1 MFGKIVK
8 GIFGSKNERELKEMS
23 PLVEK
28 INSLEPDFQ
37 ALSDEQLRAK
47 TDEFK
52 ERLSKGETLD
62 DLLPEA
68 FAAVRETS
76 VRSLE
81 MRHFDVQLIGGIVL
95 HRGMIAEMKTG
106 EGKTLAATL
115 PLYLNALAGRGAHLV
130 TVNDYLA
137 KRDAEWMGVLYNA
150 LGLSVGVI
158 VHGMNDSERKDAY
171 ACDITYGTNNE
182 FGFDYL
188 RDNMN
193 YDPASCVQRDF
204 LFSIVDEVD
213 SILIDESRTPL
224 IISGAVEH
232 SKNKVFD
239 EVKPVVI
246 NLRKKQSA
254 VIRSLLK
261 DARQRLDD
269 DDMGDETI
277 ELLLQIKRGDPKN
290 HDFLEIMSKNQS
302 LKKEIDRVE
311 SMYSSQKILPELDK
325 LLFCVIDE
333 RTNSVELT
341 EKGIEVPGSAG
352 MGDFI
357 LPDIDEESHL
367 IREDEQL
374 TDQEKDERL
383 KVLEDN
389 YMRMSDL
396 LHATQQLIKA
406 YWLFEKDVQY
416 VVKDGQIMIVDEFTG
431 RMMPGRRWG
440 DGLHQAVEAKEG
452 VTVAGENRTMA
463 AVTFQNFFRM
473 YEKLGG
479 MTGTADTEASEFNNI
494 YGLDVVVIPTNQ
506 DMVRKDFPD
515 VIYKTEREKYQ
526 AAVDEIK

>member
-1 MFGKIVK
+1 
-8 GIFGSKNERELKEMS
+8 
-23 PLVEK
+23 
-28 INSLEPDFQ
+28 
-37 ALSDEQLRAK
+37 
-47 TDEFK
+47 
-52 ERLSKGETLD
+52 
-62 DLLPEA
+62 
-68 FAAVRETS
+68 
-76 VRSLE
+76 
-81 MRHFDVQLIGGIVL
+81 
-95 HRGMIAEMKTG
+95 
-106 EGKTLAATL
+106 
-115 PLYLNALAGRGAHLV
+115 
-130 TVNDYLA
+130 
-137 KRDAEWMGVLYNA
+137 
-150 LGLSVGVI
+150 
-158 VHGMNDSERKDAY
+158 
-171 ACDITYGTNNE
+171 
-182 FGFDYL
+182 
-188 RDNMN
+188 
-193 YDPASCVQRDF
+193 
-204 LFSIVDEVD
+204 
-213 SILIDESRTPL
+213 
-224 IISGAVEH
+224 
-232 SKNKVFD
+232 
-239 EVKPVVI
+239 VVI

-290 HDFLEIMSKNQS
+290 HDFLEIMSKNQF

-383 KVLEDN
+383 KALEDN

-494 YGLDVVVIPTNQ
+494 YSLDVVVIPTNQ

-526 AAVDEIK
+526 AAVDEIKELYNSGQPVLVGTITIEKSEMLSKMLKRAGVPHSVLNAKHHQKEAEIIANAGQAKTVTISTNMAGRGTDIVLGEGVRELGGLFCGYSDRTGYRPSWASWAWKRGNPLNTT